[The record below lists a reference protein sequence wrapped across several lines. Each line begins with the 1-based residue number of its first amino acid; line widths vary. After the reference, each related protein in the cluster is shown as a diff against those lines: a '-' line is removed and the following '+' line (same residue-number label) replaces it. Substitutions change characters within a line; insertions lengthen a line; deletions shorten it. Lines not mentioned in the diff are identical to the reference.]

1 MKKTSFIGDYMIKN
15 SVLIIGTVWPQP
27 NSTAAGN
34 RMLQI
39 IEQFQL
45 QNWDVIFACSAAK
58 SEFMIDLKALNVATE
73 TIKLNDSSFDDF
85 VIKLNPSVV
94 VFDRFMI
101 EEQFGWRVAENCPSC
116 LRILDTED
124 LHFVRNVRFENY
136 KKGKIASESDYLK
149 SEITKR
155 EIASIYRCDIALI
168 ISETEIELLTTTFK
182 IDPQLLHYLPFL
194 LNEISENDFP
204 NFPPFEARNH
214 FITIGNFRHE
224 PNWNAVLYLKETIW
238 PLIRKQLPKAEM
250 HVYGS
255 YVTAKATQFHNVS
268 DGFLIKGRAENAKD
282 EIKKARVLLAPLR
295 FGAGIKGKLT
305 DSMECGTPSV
315 TTSIGAE
322 GMSGNLEWNGIIT
335 DAVLEFASAAVLL
348 YSDEKKWKTAQSN
361 GIKIINSRYNKI
373 VFGKLF
379 IEKITTTQTNL
390 ENHRLANFIGELLQH
405 QTLKST
411 KYMSK
416 WIEEK
421 NKIGD

>member
-1 MKKTSFIGDYMIKN
+1 LKKTSFIGDYMIEN
-15 SVLIIGTVWPQP
+15 SVLIIGTVWPEP

-34 RMLQI
+34 RILQI

-136 KKGKIASESDYLK
+136 KKGKIAAESDYLK

-168 ISETEIELLTTTFK
+168 ISENEIELLTTTFK

-194 LNEISENDFP
+194 LN
-204 NFPPFEARNH
+204 
-214 FITIGNFRHE
+214 
-224 PNWNAVLYLKETIW
+224 
-238 PLIRKQLPKAEM
+238 
-250 HVYGS
+250 
-255 YVTAKATQFHNVS
+255 
-268 DGFLIKGRAENAKD
+268 
-282 EIKKARVLLAPLR
+282 
-295 FGAGIKGKLT
+295 
-305 DSMECGTPSV
+305 
-315 TTSIGAE
+315 
-322 GMSGNLEWNGIIT
+322 
-335 DAVLEFASAAVLL
+335 
-348 YSDEKKWKTAQSN
+348 
-361 GIKIINSRYNKI
+361 
-373 VFGKLF
+373 
-379 IEKITTTQTNL
+379 
-390 ENHRLANFIGELLQH
+390 
-405 QTLKST
+405 
-411 KYMSK
+411 
-416 WIEEK
+416 
-421 NKIGD
+421 